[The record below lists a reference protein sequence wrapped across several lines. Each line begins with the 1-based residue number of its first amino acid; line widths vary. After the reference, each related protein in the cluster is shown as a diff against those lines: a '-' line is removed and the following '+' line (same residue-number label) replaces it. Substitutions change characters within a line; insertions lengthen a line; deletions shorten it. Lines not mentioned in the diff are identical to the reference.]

1 MYINSIDSSK
11 AFDTVWRPGLFYK
24 FIDQI
29 LQEERRILWLYYSNS
44 LILIQL
50 NQVCSQTFKISGG
63 VKEGGPL
70 SPKLNNINIAELI
83 DITNKLEMGA
93 IINKMRINILVHA
106 DDIILVSPLRRDLI
120 DMLNATMDYMEL
132 WKIKINVQKKLNR

>member
-1 MYINSIDSSK
+1 
-11 AFDTVWRPGLFYK
+11 V
-24 FIDQI
+24 
-29 LQEERRILWLYYSNS
+29 ELY
-44 LILIQL
+44 
-50 NQVCSQTFKISGG
+50 
-63 VKEGGPL
+63 
-70 SPKLNNINIAELI
+70 NINIAELI

>member
-1 MYINSIDSSK
+1 M
-11 AFDTVWRPGLFYK
+11 
-24 FIDQI
+24 
-29 LQEERRILWLYYSNS
+29 ELY
-44 LILIQL
+44 
-50 NQVCSQTFKISGG
+50 
-63 VKEGGPL
+63 
-70 SPKLNNINIAELI
+70 NINIAELI